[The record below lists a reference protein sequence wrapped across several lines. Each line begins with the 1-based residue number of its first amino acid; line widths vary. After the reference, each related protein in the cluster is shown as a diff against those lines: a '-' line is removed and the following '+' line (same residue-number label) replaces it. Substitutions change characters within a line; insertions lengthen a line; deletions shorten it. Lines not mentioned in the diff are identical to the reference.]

1 MTAELV
7 KICGSKNDINHR
19 RAWFVKKMPRE
30 ISHANG
36 VEDIV
41 VQERR
46 GASNIAAVR
55 SFIRSHEVLT
65 FFLLAYAIAWGALA
79 LIMSFISGSRIEVVA
94 IPLRCQPPSPPPYP
108 ES

>member
-1 MTAELV
+1 M
-7 KICGSKNDINHR
+7 
-19 RAWFVKKMPRE
+19 VKKMPRE
-30 ISHANG
+30 ISRANG

-79 LIMSFISGSRIEVVA
+79 LIIPFISGSARARMDTEISKRKGW
-94 IPLRCQPPSPPPYP
+94 LDSN
-108 ES
+108 